1 MTQTVPITAGHAAVP
16 GCAFEAIPTQAAHG
30 DTDSQLA
37 ICVPTYRRPHL
48 LSLLLDDLMNQTC
61 RPGCLIVVDGD
72 PESSTESSPESSEVR
87 KVIDRFN
94 VRCVQPIVYVP
105 SAHANLPFQRYLGW
119 LAAQGAEYLLYLD
132 DDLRIRQRSAI
143 AGLVRPLRSDAS
155 VAGVTAQMCY
165 PDRGTDRA
173 SYSWTNWAARRFGS
187 GKRTRPGGLT
197 PTGYRRLP
205 DASGRD
211 YDEVEW
217 LRGGAMAFRMSALS
231 EESFGDDLF
240 ALHRIGVG
248 LGEDTVLARRVR
260 PRGRLLLARHVELE
274 HPDSDITRAYPTDA
288 FRYGYAWAYSRR
300 MINDSYRGFA
310 PPRLSDRLELL
321 RTYAGNAAWYAAS
334 MLTRPSRSRCLPA
347 LGYLSG
353 ACAGIV
359 AKPASCRLTP
369 DIDWRAD
376 AQRSL
381 LAAITVA

>member
-1 MTQTVPITAGHAAVP
+1 MTQTVPISAGHAVVP
-16 GCAFEAIPTQAAHG
+16 GRAFEAIPAHAPHRE
-30 DTDSQLA
+30 TDSQLA

-48 LSLLLDDLMNQTC
+48 LSLLLGDLMNQTC
-61 RPGCLIVVDGD
+61 RPGRLIVVDGD
-72 PESSTESSPESSEVR
+72 PESSPGSSPESSDVR

-94 VRCVQPIVYVP
+94 VRCAQPTVYVP
-105 SAHANLPFQRYLGW
+105 SAHPNLPFQRYLGW
-119 LAAQGAEYLLYLD
+119 CAAQGTKYLLYLD
-132 DDLRIRQRSAI
+132 DDLRIRQQSAV
-143 AGLVRPLRSDAS
+143 ARLVRPLRWDAS
-155 VAGVTAQMCY
+155 VAGVTAQICY
-165 PDRGTDRA
+165 SDRGAEKA
-173 SYSWTNWAARRFGS
+173 SYSRVNWAAGRFGR

-211 YDEVEW
+211 YDDVEW
-217 LRGGAMAFRMSALS
+217 LRGGAMAFRMSALL
-231 EESFGDDLF
+231 EETFCDDLF
-240 ALHRIGVG
+240 ALHHIGVG

-260 PRGRLLLARHVELE
+260 PRGRLLLARRVELD

-300 MINDSYRGFA
+300 MINDAYRGFA

-334 MLTRPSRSRCLPA
+334 MLACPSRSRCLAA

-359 AKPASCRLTP
+359 AKPDSCRLTP

-376 AQRSL
+376 ARRSL
-381 LAAITVA
+381 LAATTVA

>member
-16 GCAFEAIPTQAAHG
+16 GRAFEAIAAQAPHRA
-30 DTDSQLA
+30 TDSQLV

-48 LSLLLDDLMNQTC
+48 LSLLLGDLMNQTC

-72 PESSTESSPESSEVR
+72 PESSEVS
-87 KVIDRFN
+87 KVIDRFSDQ
-94 VRCVQPIVYVP
+94 CSQPIVYVP
-105 SAHANLPFQRYLGW
+105 SVHPNLPFQRYLGW
-119 LAAQGAEYLLYLD
+119 RAAHGTEYLLYLD
-132 DDLRIRQRSAI
+132 DDLRIRQRSAV
-143 AGLVRPLRSDAS
+143 ARLVRPLRSDAS

-165 PDRGTDRA
+165 PDRGTNRTGYSRA
-173 SYSWTNWAARRFGS
+173 SWAARRFGS
-187 GKRTRPGGLT
+187 GKRTRPGRLT

-205 DASGRD
+205 EASGRD

-217 LRGGAMAFRMSALS
+217 LRGGAMAFRLSALS

-240 ALHRIGVG
+240 ALHHIGVG

-260 PRGRLLLARHVELE
+260 PRGRLMLARRVELL

-288 FRYGYAWAYSRR
+288 LRYGYAWAYSRR
-300 MINDSYRGFA
+300 MINDAYRGFA

-334 MLTRPSRSRCLPA
+334 MRARPSRTRCRPA

-353 ACAGIV
+353 ACAGMV

-381 LAAITVA
+381 LAATTVA